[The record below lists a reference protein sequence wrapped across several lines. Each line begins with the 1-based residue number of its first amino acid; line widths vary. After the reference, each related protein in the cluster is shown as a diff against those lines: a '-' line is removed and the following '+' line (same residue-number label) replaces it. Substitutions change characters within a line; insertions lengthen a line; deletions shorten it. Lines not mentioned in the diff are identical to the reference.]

1 MSKKLTL
8 IVAILA
14 ISVLLF
20 VFISTPIAN
29 INAATTGH
37 TDTTVTRTLSPML
50 PSPGSTFEVTLN
62 ITGLRIGGIVETI
75 PDGFTFVSTTHPLN
89 QTHVSGQKVVF
100 VVLNET
106 SIRYEVRAPSRGSG
120 TFSGTWY
127 DAMSEKE
134 GDIES
139 THVSLRM
146 AEASPTP
153 TSAPAPPVPG
163 FEAVYA
169 LAGLLVVAVAVLVL
183 HRSVRR

>member
-8 IVAILA
+8 IVAIFA
-14 ISVLLF
+14 ILVLLF
-20 VFISTPIAN
+20 IFIFTPIA

-37 TDTTVTRTLSPML
+37 TDPTITRTLSPML

-75 PDGFTFVSTTHPLN
+75 PDGFAFVSTTHPSN

-127 DAMSEKE
+127 DAMSEEE

-139 THVSLRM
+139 THVSVRM
-146 AEASPTP
+146 AEASPI
-153 TSAPAPPVPG
+153 SVPAPPVPG
-163 FEAVYA
+163 FEVVYA
-169 LAGLLVVAVAVLVL
+169 LAGLLVVAVAVL
-183 HRSVRR
+183 HRSGGDSCE

>member
-1 MSKKLTL
+1 MSRKSTL

-20 VFISTPIAN
+20 AFIFMPITN

-37 TDTTVTRTLSPML
+37 TDTTITRTLSSML
-50 PSPGSTFEVTLN
+50 PSPDSTFEVTLN

-75 PDGFTFVSTTHPLN
+75 PVGFAFINTTHPSN

-127 DAMSEKE
+127 DAMSEEE

-139 THVSLRM
+139 THVSVRM
-146 AEASPTP
+146 AEASPI
-153 TSAPAPPVPG
+153 SVPAPPVPG
-163 FEAVYA
+163 FEVVYA
-169 LAGLLVVAVAVLVL
+169 LAGLLVVAVAVL
-183 HRSVRR
+183 HRSGGDSCE

>member
-1 MSKKLTL
+1 MSRKSTL
-8 IVAILA
+8 IVAIFV

-29 INAATTGH
+29 INAATAGH
-37 TDTTVTRTLSPML
+37 ADTTITRTLSPMF

-75 PDGFTFVSTTHPLN
+75 PDGFAFVSTTHPLN

-139 THVSLRM
+139 THVSVRM
-146 AEASPTP
+146 AEASPTSVP
-153 TSAPAPPVPG
+153 TATASWAIARPTLIV
-163 FEAVYA
+163 
-169 LAGLLVVAVAVLVL
+169 
-183 HRSVRR
+183 